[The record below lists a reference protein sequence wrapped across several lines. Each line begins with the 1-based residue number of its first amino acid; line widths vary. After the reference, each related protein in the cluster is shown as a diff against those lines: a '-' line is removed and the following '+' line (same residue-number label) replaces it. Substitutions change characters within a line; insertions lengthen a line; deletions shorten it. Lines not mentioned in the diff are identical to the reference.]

1 MDTEKVGIFNENGV
15 FIGSAS
21 KKEALDKNLRRGVV
35 RVFLLN
41 KKGFLY
47 VQKRGENMEIAPGL
61 WDQSA
66 GGHID
71 SKENPKESALREL
84 KEELGIKLDNLDF
97 VTSYSFEE
105 EQDGKVLSSFDFIF
119 VGKSDDEIHIQK
131 EELSGGKWFNVSEL
145 KSEFSKFPERFA
157 SGFRK
162 SFPIFLSTING

>member
-21 KKEALDKNLRRGVV
+21 KKEALDKNLRRGIA

-47 VQKRGENMEIAPGL
+47 VQKRGENMEIAPGV

-71 SKENPKESALREL
+71 SKEKPEEAALREL
-84 KEELGIKLDNLDF
+84 KEELGIKLDSLNF

-105 EQDGKVLSSFDFIF
+105 EQDGKVLYSFDFIF
-119 VGKSDDEIHIQK
+119 TGQSDEDIHIQK
-131 EELSGGKWFNVSEL
+131 EELSGGKWFSISEL
-145 KSEFSKFPERFA
+145 KSELSKFPERFA
-157 SGFRK
+157 PGFRK
-162 SFPIFLSTING
+162 SFPVFLSTING